1 MSSENDP
8 YHPMLSDPIGW
19 QQHLMQVLEPQVH
32 PLVSGQSS
40 TEPRGTTASTV
51 LLLLAPASPQPGA
64 PAEVSLIL
72 TKRSRMVRQAGDLC
86 CPGGTMEP
94 RIDAALAKLLF
105 LPYSPLTRWPFWADL
120 RRNAPAEC
128 RQLAFLFATG
138 LRESWEEIRLNPTR
152 VLFLG
157 ALPKQRLI
165 LFPRSIH
172 PLVVWV
178 ERQRRFF
185 PSWEVDR
192 IVSIPL
198 HRLLDPN
205 NYFRYRLYVAPHLTE
220 LYQPDTQ
227 DFPCL
232 FHRDRHH
239 AEVLWGVTYRMVT
252 QFLELVFGFHPPN
265 VSNRPF
271 IPGLLDEGYLNGRD

>member
-1 MSSENDP
+1 MSNNHDP
-8 YHPMLSDPIGW
+8 YGQMRTDPDNWRQSLI
-19 QQHLMQVLEPQVH
+19 QVLEPQVQQ
-32 PLVSGQSS
+32 LLDDKSS
-40 TEPRGTTASTV
+40 SQHFEGAASSV
-51 LLLLAPASPQPGA
+51 LLLLAPTSPHPSA
-64 PAEVSLIL
+64 PAETSLIL

-86 CPGGTMEP
+86 CPGGIMEP
-94 RIDAALAKLLF
+94 RLDAVLAKLLF
-105 LPYSPLTRWPFWADL
+105 LPYSPLTRWPFWAAL
-120 RRNAPAEC
+120 RRQGSAQS

-152 VLFLG
+152 VRFLG
-157 ALPKQRLI
+157 ALPKQRLL

-198 HRLLDPN
+198 HHLLDPN
-205 NYFRYRLYVAPHLTE
+205 NYYRYRLYVAPHLAD

-227 DFPCL
+227 DFPCV
-232 FHRDRHH
+232 FHRDHHH
-239 AEVLWGVTYRMVT
+239 AEVLWGVTYRIVI
-252 QFLELVFGFHPPN
+252 QFLELVFGFRPPD
-265 VSNRPF
+265 VTNRPF
-271 IPGLLDEGYLNGRD
+271 IPGLLDESYLNGRA